1 MTTTEPARLS
11 IRDGGRREE
20 SFQALGGTFPN
31 CNTAASAGGA
41 DACSQPKEYRSNAS
55 GNRAPSCLVHVLGRE
70 KGTLGS
76 DELEG
81 SFTV

>member
-1 MTTTEPARLS
+1 MKRVFKHSEAHFQTATLLHLQ
-11 IRDGGRREE
+11 EE
-20 SFQALGGTFPN
+20 RMH
-31 CNTAASAGGA
+31 SAN
-41 DACSQPKEYRSNAS
+41 PREYRSNAS
-55 GNRAPSCLVHVLGRE
+55 GNRARSCLVHVLGRE

>member
-1 MTTTEPARLS
+1 MGDDVERVFKHSEAHFQTATLLHLH
-11 IRDGGRREE
+11 EE
-20 SFQALGGTFPN
+20 RM
-31 CNTAASAGGA
+31 
-41 DACSQPKEYRSNAS
+41 SQPKEYRSNAS